1 MHCYLCNSTSHE
13 VRPGRPRDN
22 ADIEV
27 LECKDCGLVFLGSS
41 TMISDEDYQKS
52 KMHEGFDTEAGG
64 EAAIATWLRETDWDD
79 ARRIEMLGQAIV
91 NKTVLD
97 FGCGAGGFLLK
108 AQNIA
113 AKVVGIELEQ
123 RVLDHFAGQLELYSS
138 IEECKSQGLN
148 FDVITAFHV
157 LEHVPD
163 PRAMLKELA
172 EILKPGGKIIIELPS
187 GNDALLSLY
196 ENKAFQNFTYWS
208 AHLYLFTPDT
218 CAALIRQAGL
228 KAVSIQP
235 YQRYPLSNHLYWLSN
250 EKSGGHEI
258 WSFLDTPEL
267 TAAYQNSLAR
277 MNRADT
283 VIAYIE
289 KP

>member
-1 MHCYLCNSTSHE
+1 
-13 VRPGRPRDN
+13 
-22 ADIEV
+22 
-27 LECKDCGLVFLGSS
+27 
-41 TMISDEDYQKS
+41 
-52 KMHEGFDTEAGG
+52 
-64 EAAIATWLRETDWDD
+64 
-79 ARRIEMLGQAIV
+79 MLGQAIV

-208 AHLYLFTPDT
+208 AHLYLFTLDT
-218 CAALIRQAGL
+218 CAALIRQA
-228 KAVSIQP
+228 A
-235 YQRYPLSNHLYWLSN
+235 
-250 EKSGGHEI
+250 
-258 WSFLDTPEL
+258 
-267 TAAYQNSLAR
+267 
-277 MNRADT
+277 
-283 VIAYIE
+283 
-289 KP
+289 

>member
-1 MHCYLCNSTSHE
+1 MHCYLCNSTSHQ
-13 VRPGRPRDN
+13 VRPGRTRDN
-22 ADIEV
+22 TDIEV

-41 TMISDEDYQKS
+41 MVISDEDYQQS
-52 KMHEGFDTEAGG
+52 KMHEGFNTETGG

-113 AKVVGIELEQ
+113 AKVVGIEVEQ
-123 RVLDHFAGQLELYSS
+123 RVLDHYEGQQELYSS
-138 IEECKSQGLN
+138 IEECKSQGLE
-148 FDVITAFHV
+148 FDVVTAFHV
-157 LEHVPD
+157 LEHVAD

-172 EILKPGGKIIIELPS
+172 EILKPGGRIVIELPS

-196 ENKAFQNFTYWS
+196 ENNAFQNFTYWS
-208 AHLYLFTPDT
+208 AHLYLFNIDT
-218 CAALIRQAGL
+218 CATLIRQAGL

-235 YQRYPLSNHLYWLSN
+235 YQRYPLSNHLHWLS
-250 EKSGGHEI
+250 KGKPGGHEI

-267 TAAYQNSLAR
+267 TAAYQHSLAR